1 MTSTQRA
8 SPRAAETPPAGMR
21 TVPIEQ
27 AVGMVL
33 CHDLTQIVPGE
44 FKGAAFRK
52 GHIVREEDIPRLLDM
67 GKRSI
72 FVFDLDAGLVHEDD
86 AALRIGRAA
95 AGAGICLK
103 GPREGKVELVAAQ
116 VGLLKVDSDLLRA
129 INGVEDVMM
138 ATLHSNTPVAA
149 DKTLAGTRVIPLVVP
164 EERVRQVER
173 LCASRGPVLRV
184 LPLRRLR
191 VGIVSTGSEV
201 FSGRIEDRFGPVI
214 SAKVEAYSS
223 SILRQVFV
231 PDSRED
237 VAAAINSLV
246 EEGADMV
253 AVTGGMSVDP
263 DDVSPAGIRLAG
275 ARVVTYGAPTL
286 PGAMFMLAYLGGVP
300 VLGLPGCVM
309 YSRTSI
315 FDLVL
320 PRLLAGEVLTRD
332 DIIDLA
338 PGGLCLGCEVCRYP
352 DCSFGKGSC

>member
-1 MTSTQRA
+1 VTSPQRA
-8 SPRAAETPPAGMR
+8 SAPAAEALPAGMK

-52 GHIVREEDIPRLLDM
+52 GHIVRDEDIPRLLDM

-86 AALRIGRAA
+86 AALRIGGAA
-95 AGAGICLK
+95 AGAGVYLT
-103 GPREGKVELVAAQ
+103 GPREGKVELVAAEA
-116 VGLLKVDSDLLRA
+116 GLLKVDSDLLRA
-129 INGVEDVMM
+129 VNRIEDVMM
-138 ATLHSNTPVAA
+138 ATLHSNTPVESGR
-149 DKTLAGTRVIPLVVP
+149 TLAGTRVIPLVVP
-164 EERVRQVER
+164 EERVQQVER
-173 LCASRGPVLRV
+173 LCASGRPVLRV
-184 LPLRRLR
+184 LPFRRLK
-191 VGIVSTGSEV
+191 VGVVSTGSEV

-237 VAAAINSLV
+237 VAAAISSLV

-286 PGAMFMLAYLGGVP
+286 PGAMFMLAYLGELP

-320 PRLLAGEVLTRD
+320 PRLLAGEVLTRG

-352 DCSFGKGSC
+352 DCSFGKGAR